1 MRKSIRD
8 PKIGPD
14 QDPEGNFKIRRQISL
29 IRTKKKG
36 FPHDWGRTY
45 EKFFFSKFLNLSSR
59 KNLQYKISHFYTD
72 FWKKIVVSPDHTCAF
87 MYHSPWQPALVLM
100 STSLFDYYFLSL
112 PGFEPGYLFQ
122 RAWIV
127 STRPLWLTAGWSF
140 WYILLL
146 STYLQVTQRY
156 THNKRQ
162 VRILL
167 SPPLSYMM
175 YIDAWKIPFP
185 FPAHPP

>member
-1 MRKSIRD
+1 MI
-8 PKIGPD
+8 
-14 QDPEGNFKIRRQISL
+14 
-29 IRTKKKG
+29 
-36 FPHDWGRTY
+36 
-45 EKFFFSKFLNLSSR
+45 FFFSRFLNLSSR

-127 STRPLWLTAGWSF
+127 STRPLRLTAGWSF

-156 THNKRQ
+156 TDNKRQ

-167 SPPLSYMM
+167 SPPLATEKEQPRPHSQTFPQPCLMAISISSPSPSPVSD
-175 YIDAWKIPFP
+175 YIHAPDFAVNIYCHDM
-185 FPAHPP
+185 AEV